1 MTNIYVGNLS
11 FRLTESELRDAFAQ
25 YGDVNK
31 VSIVMDRETGRS
43 RGFGFVEMNNS
54 NEAQAAIQALNQSMV
69 GDRTISCN
77 EARERE
83 SRPSGGGYGG
93 GRGNSYGERREH
105 SPRNSRY

>member
-1 MTNIYVGNLS
+1 MGMTNIYVGNLS

-83 SRPSGGGYGG
+83 SRPSGGG
-93 GRGNSYGERREH
+93 GRGNSYGDRREH